1 MFAARY
7 KISYNE
13 GVQTIPVHA
22 DLGHMRG
29 FLFSSNTMSSPE
41 FLYHKFLVSLIRFQE
56 QAVAYQ
62 ARGVA

>member
-13 GVQTIPVHA
+13 GVQTIPVRA

-29 FLFSSNTMSSPE
+29 FFILNEERDRGSRSDADNNQLLR
-41 FLYHKFLVSLIRFQE
+41 FLSGLYS
-56 QAVAYQ
+56 AC
-62 ARGVA
+62 

>member
-1 MFAARY
+1 MANPMFAARY

-29 FLFSSNTMSSPE
+29 FLFSSNTKQISCCNQ
-41 FLYHKFLVSLIRFQE
+41 FANI
-56 QAVAYQ
+56 
-62 ARGVA
+62 